1 MSSKRLFFLLLSFV
15 CRVVLTGQS
24 CYVGSKQ
31 KEEWETNGMEV
42 IRPCVTNAFFFLA
55 FSLLRMRTDAAAI
68 QS

>member
-1 MSSKRLFFLLLSFV
+1 MSSKRLFFLLSFV